1 MAEIQTL
8 QHHVAIDVDGIAKA
22 VASQR
27 VANIVL
33 LGAASPFLGI
43 EVEKIEEGIRRIFA
57 RKGDDIVE
65 INIKAFRA
73 GLEYA
78 EKSLKK

>member
-1 MAEIQTL
+1 M
-8 QHHVAIDVDGIAKA
+8 
-22 VASQR
+22 ASQR